1 MSKQKAQ
8 GTTHESWIVKALTAV
23 GLKSRRLAEGGSD
36 DEGDVETDI
45 NGTRWVLEGK
55 ARQTLN
61 VQQTL
66 GKARRKAG
74 GNTPVAVVWKRLV
87 KVAGYTNRQPVE
99 GERVVV
105 ILGWDDFVSLVSN
118 AGTGEGTVPTNNH
131 EELRMTDQPKE
142 LVPIEGCECG
152 CNKEE
157 SND

>member
-8 GTTHESWIVKALTAV
+8 GTSHESWIVNELMAA

-36 DEGDVETDI
+36 DEGDVETTI
-45 NGTRWVLEGK
+45 TGSRWVLEGK

-105 ILGWDDFVSLVSN
+105 ILGWDDFVRLVTN
-118 AGTGEGTVPTNNH
+118 AGSGEGTIHTN
-131 EELRMTDQPKE
+131 EENTQ
-142 LVPIEGCECG
+142 
-152 CNKEE
+152 
-157 SND
+157 